1 MSKEVATWKDQWMS
15 SMWLQSSNKYEFTKY
30 GRIRY
35 RSDQKNHKNVA
46 KEGIKYDCDQCEYT
60 AKFSESSQ
68 AIKTEGNARRKPF
81 FSQANIPT
89 PPVWG
94 DIRSKDPLVFS
105 MADML
110 RQCIIWYQ
118 NLILT
123 IWMELQKITFGRKC
137 WSINIIDL
145 FFMQFYAVH
154 LNNLDLVLEF
164 GTAWK
169 STVFACS
176 YRVTY
181 RVQWLQWLQWLQRQ
195 LFRFRLRAS
204 MTTETA
210 I

>member
-1 MSKEVATWKDQWMS
+1 MLYVIIRQLERIHFYVKEVATWKDQWMS

-35 RSDQKNHKNVA
+35 RCDQKNHKNVA
-46 KEGIKYDCDQCEYT
+46 KERIKYDCDQCEYT

-123 IWMELQKITFGRKC
+123 IWMELQKITFGGKC

-145 FFMQFYAVH
+145 FFLCSFMQSISTILILFWNSA
-154 LNNLDLVLEF
+154 LLEKAQCLPVLT
-164 GTAWK
+164 GLLTG
-169 STVFACS
+169 CND
-176 YRVTY
+176 
-181 RVQWLQWLQWLQRQ
+181 
-195 LFRFRLRAS
+195 
-204 MTTETA
+204 
-210 I
+210 